1 MGFAVLKEAWDRPN
15 KWVEVIARNTV
26 AGCVDPA
33 QHRCMTG
40 QGTAWHHGAC
50 IPCDGT
56 GCGKRVD
63 GRRSCLLESIRAAAI
78 DGKEQNPAAM
88 RVTLRALH
96 ASIVP
101 MAAYKPCAT
110 TVCLA

>member
-1 MGFAVLKEAWDRPN
+1 M
-15 KWVEVIARNTV
+15 EVIAINTV
-26 AGCVDPA
+26 AGCVDAA

-40 QGTAWHHGAC
+40 QRTAWHHGTG

-63 GRRSCLLESIRAAAI
+63 GGGIGKAKRIRATAI

-101 MAAYKPCAT
+101 MAA
-110 TVCLA
+110 

>member
-1 MGFAVLKEAWDRPN
+1 M
-15 KWVEVIARNTV
+15 EVIAINTV
-26 AGCVDPA
+26 AGCIDST
-33 QHRCMTG
+33 QHRCMTR
-40 QGTAWHHGAC
+40 QGTAWHHGTC

-56 GCGKRVD
+56 GCAKRVD
-63 GRRSCLLESIRAAAI
+63 GRGIGKAKRIRATAI

-101 MAAYKPCAT
+101 MAA
-110 TVCLA
+110 